1 MGNRSDKTSIRLKTT
16 SDKTS
21 SSFSFLEASSTMY
34 KIEKW
39 GDMMEVVKDTIQS
52 IPDLIIRLVNVPSIT
67 NTDGENQMGNEI
79 FSILAEMTYFKANPG
94 HLYRVPLENDPL
106 SRFSVAGLL
115 KGNGDSNKTIIL
127 LSHYDVVGVEDYG
140 NLKDYAFDPVTLKK
154 ILRDQYIDTLTEE
167 VKKDLLSEHWLFGRG
182 IMDMKAGLAIQ
193 LAVLH
198 ELSQQKDFDGNIL
211 LLATPDE
218 ETNSKGMLASV
229 PFLNRVKR
237 EHQLTYE
244 LCICSEPNFA
254 AYPGDRSKYVYKGSV
269 GKVLPIVM
277 SVGKETHV
285 GEPLEGMNAGWMLTE
300 VVQQMEWSEL
310 FTETIKGESN
320 PPPTCLQMRD
330 LKKRYDVQTIGMA
343 YAIYNI
349 LTLEQT
355 PLTVLNKLKAVV
367 ESAAE
372 QLHENAL
379 LQYNKFKQG
388 ERRHFY
394 NVKQPVVYEF
404 QELYQ
409 LGVQQFGIHFE
420 ETIQETIHVS
430 QDKGYD
436 DREITIAVAEVVC
449 EFFVD
454 RAPFFVMMLAPPYYP
469 HVGLDRTKA
478 VDQKIAK
485 IVDKLIEQ
493 HNREREETILSK
505 QFFTGLSDVSY
516 CRIANIG
523 QVLPTLEANMP
534 LWGKTYSIPVEQI
547 AALDVPTI
555 NVGPY
560 GKDAHKRTERLDVQY
575 SANVAPY
582 VLKQAIQMTLSL
594 NQ

>member
-1 MGNRSDKTSIRLKTT
+1 
-16 SDKTS
+16 
-21 SSFSFLEASSTMY
+21 MY

-39 GDMMEVVKDTIQS
+39 GDMMEGVKNTIQS
-52 IPDLIIRLVNVPSIT
+52 IPELITRLVNIPSIT

-79 FSILAEMTYFKANPG
+79 FSILEEMPYFKANLS
-94 HLYRVPLENDPL
+94 HLYRIPLENDPL

-140 NLKDYAFDPVTLKK
+140 NLKDHAFDPVKIKK
-154 ILRDQYIDTLTEE
+154 ILRDQYVDTLAEE
-167 VKKDLLSEHWLFGRG
+167 VKVDLQSDHWLFGRG

-193 LAVLH
+193 LAVLY

-218 ETNSKGMLASV
+218 ETNSKGMLAAI
-229 PFLNRVKR
+229 PFLNRTKQ

-254 AYPGDRSKYVYKGSV
+254 AYPGDRSNYVYKGSV

-310 FTETIKGESN
+310 FTETIEGENN

-343 YAIYNI
+343 YAMYNI
-349 LTLEQT
+349 LTLAQT
-355 PLTVLNKLKAVV
+355 PLAVLTKLKAVI
-367 ESAAE
+367 EHAAE
-372 QLHENAL
+372 QLHEKAL

-388 ERRHFY
+388 ERPHFY

-404 QELYQ
+404 QELYRM
-409 LGVQQFGIHFE
+409 GVQQFGAHFE
-420 ETIQETIHVS
+420 ETIQETIYTS
-430 QDKGYD
+430 QEKGCD
-436 DREITIAVAEVVC
+436 DREITIEVAEVVC

-454 RAPFFVMMLAPPYYP
+454 RAPFFVIMLAPPYYP
-469 HVGLDRTKA
+469 HVSLDSTKPA
-478 VDQKIAK
+478 DQKIAK
-485 IVDKLIEQ
+485 CVSDLIEQ
-493 HNREREETILSK
+493 HNREWKETLLPK

-516 CRIANIG
+516 CRIANIE

-534 LWGKTYSIPVEQI
+534 LWGKTYSIPVEEI

-555 NVGPY
+555 NVCPY

-575 SANVAPY
+575 TAEVAPL
-582 VLKQAIQMTLSL
+582 VLKQAIQMTLS
-594 NQ
+594 QSQ